1 MTSDNIPND
10 DGVSSSSLYK
20 SMGSKLT
27 SNGSWK
33 LDMPRIEAAIRDI
46 LLAIGEDP
54 ERDGLKETPK
64 RVARMYE
71 EVFSGLEGE
80 PDAHLETT
88 FDHPH
93 DEMIVVRDISYYSM
107 CEHHLL
113 PFFGSA
119 TVGYIPNE
127 RIVGLS
133 KLARVVEH
141 LSRRPQV
148 QERLTC
154 QIADRIE
161 QVLDPVGVAVILE
174 AEHTCMTM
182 RGVKKPGSS
191 MVTSVTRGVFREN
204 PSTRS
209 EFFNAARNRQQ

>member
-1 MTSDNIPND
+1 MTSDTIPT
-10 DGVSSSSLYK
+10 DGTLSSSDMYGAMDSNLA
-20 SMGSKLT
+20 
-27 SNGSWK
+27 SNGSWNP
-33 LDMPRIEAAIRDI
+33 DIRRIEAAIREI

-54 ERDGLKETPK
+54 ERDGLADTPK
-64 RVARMYE
+64 RVARMYR
-71 EVFSGLEGE
+71 EVFSGLESE
-80 PDAHLETT
+80 PDPHLEKT

-113 PFFGSA
+113 PFFGHA
-119 TVGYIPNE
+119 TVGYIPND

-133 KLARVVEH
+133 KIARVVEH
-141 LSRRPQV
+141 LSHRPQV

-182 RGVKKPGSS
+182 RGIKKPGSS

-204 PSTRS
+204 PATRS
-209 EFFNAARNRQQ
+209 EFFNAARTQRT